1 MHNAGRSQMAAGYL
15 SHLAGDRVEVLS
27 AGTEPKDQINPV
39 AIEAMAEVGI
49 DIANNS
55 PKVLTNEAV
64 QDSDYVITMG
74 CGDKCPFF
82 PGKTY
87 LDWPLSDPAGQSIEA
102 VRSIRDEIRTKVEN
116 LINEIDSKN

>member
-1 MHNAGRSQMAAGYL
+1 MAAGFL
-15 SHLAGDRVEVLS
+15 NQLAGDYVQVLS

-82 PGKTY
+82 PGKKY
-87 LDWPLSDPAGQSIEA
+87 LDWPLADPAGQSFED
-102 VRSIRDEIRTKVEN
+102 VRLIRDEIRTKVEN
-116 LINEIDSKN
+116 LIKEINSAA